1 MKVNNLVEQVKEIER
16 TQDEHAETF
25 LPDTA
30 RRVFEELDPQEGLAW
45 KAAQLAA
52 SLQVSTKP
60 TQVQSFVPGMIENV
74 RQLLAAHQQC
84 VAAMS
89 APRPLSRAAQYFVN
103 NFEPIE
109 KQLRE
114 ISANLKPGSD
124 RALPKLSGGH
134 LAGYPRIYAI
144 ALSIIEDTNGSLDAE
159 TLKSYFH
166 AYQDTA
172 ALDIGELKSVRA
184 MLRLAL
190 IETLQRMAASF
201 VRELENQEAAV
212 ARVDGV
218 ARGQQADQASTVGR
232 IINSLR
238 WLSMF
243 DTREFFDSVSL
254 VELTLT
260 KEPSGTYHL
269 MDAATRANYC
279 RAVTDVA
286 RKTGLTEVAVAQR
299 AIELA
304 REASDAVPL
313 DDRRRAEVGYY
324 LIDDGLIALELS
336 LGYAPRLRERLSRGV
351 RRHPTSFYLGL
362 LVSFTSILI
371 APFIFYGAHV
381 SASTLVMVCLA
392 ALSVVPVSDLV
403 LSILNTILA
412 FKPTPLPKMDFS
424 QGIPEEAQ
432 AMVVVPAILSSETV
446 VHELL
451 VNIEAH
457 YLSNQDPHLFFA
469 LITDWSDSA
478 QESMAGDEALLQSA
492 VRGIEKL
499 NKRYRGGARDRFYLF
514 HRRRRWNQSQGTWM
528 GWERKRGKLHEFNQ
542 LLRGAPETSYL
553 NVTTDADFLAQVR
566 YIITLDSDT
575 LLPRDAAHRLIGTI
589 SHPLN
594 RPQLDPLTGRVV
606 HGYSIIQP
614 QVEMPPPAAPRRS
627 IPGLLNNRFHANTYS
642 PVVPNLYQDLFGESN
657 YVGKGLYEVD
667 AFEASLAQRIP
678 DNSLL
683 SHDLFEGLYARTA
696 LASDIKIFDRPQS
709 NYETVAQRQHRWTRG
724 DWQLWPWLFS
734 RVPAEHGVRVR
745 NVLPI
750 IARWKILDNLRRSLV
765 QPLLLLWLIT
775 AWTILPGS
783 ALVWTLFVIL
793 TLLAKF
799 SFSAAPQFLSTLRQA
814 SRPGRAEKFSYF
826 FKLVARQCVSL
837 ALQLIISFVYLAHQS
852 YLILDAI
859 TRTLYRRLVSGK
871 RLLEWVTAAQ
881 VQSDSAI
888 RLSASVRYMWV
899 AWLIA
904 PACGVLVFI
913 NRPQAFFV
921 AAPFLLAW
929 IVSPFVVHI
938 FNGRI
943 VRRAFGLE
951 QVVERALRLS
961 VHRMWQTLESALGI
975 QYDLRPSGKTGN
987 ETAYIN
993 PPCSSPVNLAR
1004 LLVWTGAAYEIGSI
1018 GTTELAGRLELTLA
1032 EMRKFQ
1038 RSTGERK
1045 NPYASPGR
1053 APLVSPFILQT
1064 ENGNLAGHLWRLKQ
1078 FCSEMPERTLFDERV
1093 LNGLADT
1100 ISLMSDGLQRISLT
1114 PAGEGVATL
1123 SQLGEEIEMCR
1134 AFLRTLLREKAPQ
1147 SLAAWR
1153 RIFNTLSQR
1162 AVLVEVMLNVL
1173 AEKYAAKNVVELGF
1187 WNNYLSRQVQG
1198 LNTDLLLFAPCATAR
1213 IAPLTLLIRK
1223 YDAAALAQWNRI
1235 IQMLDRVSSI
1245 SHLPETLDVALIET
1259 VGLSNRLEQRLPV
1272 NAVDRAT
1279 ILNGCAHLKTA
1290 LETALQTSHD
1300 MCSRYAQI
1308 TNHSTV
1314 IMRTINFGHLFDEER
1329 KAMRDRFP
1337 DRVR

>member
-1 MKVNNLVEQVKEIER
+1 MKANNLVAPVKEIQRPPEER
-16 TQDEHAETF
+16 AEP
-25 LPDTA
+25 LLSGVA
-30 RRVFEELDPQEGLAW
+30 RRVFEELDPKEGLAR

-52 SLQVSTKP
+52 SLQVSTTP
-60 TQVQSFVPGMIENV
+60 AQEQLFVPGMIENV

-89 APRPLSRAAQYFVN
+89 APRPLSRAAQYLVN
-103 NFEPIE
+103 NFEPVA

-114 ISANLKPGSD
+114 ISANLKRGAD
-124 RALPKLSGGH
+124 RALPRLAGGQ

-144 ALSIIEDTNGSLDAE
+144 ALSIIEDTNGCLDAE
-159 TLKSYFH
+159 TLNNYFR
-166 AYQDTA
+166 AYQDTH
-172 ALDIGELKSVRA
+172 ALDIAELKSVRA

-190 IETLQRMAASF
+190 IETLRQMATSF
-201 VRELENQEAAV
+201 VRELENQESPV

-218 ARGQQADQASTVGR
+218 ERGQPPDQASTVGK

-238 WLSMF
+238 WLSTF
-243 DTREFFDSVSL
+243 DTQEFFDRVSL
-254 VELTLT
+254 IEVTLT
-260 KEPSGTYHL
+260 KEPSGTYPL
-269 MDAATRANYC
+269 MDAATRASYC

-286 RKTGLTEVAVAQR
+286 RKTGLTEGAVAQR

-304 REASDAVPL
+304 RDASNTAPL

-324 LIDDGLIALELS
+324 LIDEGLIALELS

-351 RRHPTSFYLGL
+351 RRHSTFFYVGL
-362 LVSFTSILI
+362 LASSTIILM

-381 SASTLVMVCLA
+381 SASTLAMVCLT
-392 ALSVVPVSDLV
+392 ALLVVPVSDLV

-412 FKPTPLPKMDFS
+412 FKPTLLPKLDFS
-424 QGIPEEAQ
+424 QGVPEEAQ

-446 VHELL
+446 VQELL
-451 VNIEAH
+451 GTIEAH

-478 QESMAGDEALLQSA
+478 QERMAGDEALLQSA
-492 VRGIEKL
+492 VSGIEKL
-499 NKRYRGGARDRFYLF
+499 NQRYRAGARDRFYLF

-542 LLRGAPETSYL
+542 LLRGAAETSYL
-553 NVTTDADFLAQVR
+553 DVTTDTDFLARVR

-575 LLPRDAAHRLIGTI
+575 LLPRDAARRLIGTI

-614 QVEMPPPAAPRRS
+614 RVDMPPPAAPRRS
-627 IPGLLNNRFHANTYS
+627 IPGLLNNRFQANAYS
-642 PVVPNLYQDLFGESN
+642 PVVPNLYQDLFGEAN

-667 AFEASLAQRIP
+667 AFEASLEQRIP

-724 DWQLWPWLFS
+724 DWQLWPWLLS
-734 RVPAEHGVRVR
+734 RVPAEHGVRIR
-745 NVLPI
+745 NTLPI

-765 QPLLLLWLIT
+765 QPLLLLWLIM

-783 ALVWTLFVIL
+783 ALVWTLFVSL
-793 TLLAKF
+793 TLIAKF
-799 SFSAAPQFLSTLRQA
+799 SFSVAPHFLSTLRQA
-814 SRPGRAEKFSYF
+814 PRSGRSERFSYYV
-826 FKLVARQCVSL
+826 KLVARQCVSL
-837 ALQLIISFVYLAHQS
+837 VLQLIVSLVYLAHQS

-859 TRTLYRRLVSGK
+859 TRILYRRLVSGK

-888 RLSASVRYMWV
+888 SLSASVRYMWV

-904 PACGVLVFI
+904 PACGVLIFI
-913 NRPQAFFV
+913 IRPPAFFV

-929 IVSPFVVHI
+929 LVSPFVVHI

-943 VRRAFGLE
+943 VRRALGLE

-961 VHRMWQTLESALGI
+961 GHRMWQTLESSLGLR
-975 QYDLRPSGKTGN
+975 YDLRPSGHTGN
-987 ETAYIN
+987 GTAYIN
-993 PPCSSPVNLAR
+993 PRCSSPVNLAR
-1004 LLVWTGAAYEIGSI
+1004 LLVWTGAAYEMGSI

-1045 NPYASPGR
+1045 NPDASFGR
-1053 APLVSPFILQT
+1053 APSVSPFILHT
-1064 ENGNLAGHLWRLKQ
+1064 ENGNLAGHLRRLKQ

-1093 LNGLADT
+1093 LRGLADT
-1100 ISLMSDGLQRISLT
+1100 ISLMTDGLQRISLT
-1114 PAGEGVATL
+1114 PAGEGVVSL
-1123 SQLGEEIEMCR
+1123 SQLGEEIEMCT
-1134 AFLRTLLREKAPQ
+1134 AFLRALLREKAPQ

-1162 AVLVEVMLNVL
+1162 ATLVEVMLNVL
-1173 AEKYAAKNVVELGF
+1173 VEKYAAKNVVELGF

-1198 LNTDLLLFAPCATAR
+1198 LDTDLLQFAPWTTVPL
-1213 IAPLTLLIRK
+1213 APLTLLIRK
-1223 YDAAALAQWNRI
+1223 YDAAALAPWNRI
-1235 IQMLDRVSSI
+1235 IEMLDRVSSI

-1259 VGLSNRLEQRLPV
+1259 VRLSNRLERRLPA
-1272 NAVDRAT
+1272 NTVDRAI
-1279 ILNGCAHLKTA
+1279 ILDGCAHLQTA
-1290 LETALQTSHD
+1290 LETAVQTSND
-1300 MCSRYAQI
+1300 MGSRYAQI
-1308 TNHSTV
+1308 TTHSTV
-1314 IMRTINFGHLFDEER
+1314 IMQTINFGLLFDEER
-1329 KAMRDRFP
+1329 KALRDRFP